1 MLLWRLLLAL
11 FVSDFL
17 LQNGW
22 LIKSKKYIWGLV
34 LHCLIYLAVMLI
46 FTANLLSAKV
56 ILTLLILAFLHGV
69 VDYGKN
75 LLHPLLDNKE
85 WLLFLVDQIIHIITV
100 ILAVWFI
107 SLPDRIYILSCVN
120 RLFVDLLLQ
129 YLILFTVTVFGGIFF
144 TDSILKVILKEVY
157 EKDNHQYQASR
168 LIGMSERFLIT
179 IAVLIGH
186 YELIGFL
193 IAAKS
198 LMRLPEI
205 QDRNTENYSNYILVG
220 TLVSYSW
227 ALSIALLFNKLL

>member
-34 LHCLIYLAVMLI
+34 LHCLIYFAVMLI

-56 ILTLLILAFLHGV
+56 ILTLLILTFLHGV

-85 WLLFLVDQIIHIITV
+85 WLLFLVDQLIHIITI

-107 SLPDRIYILSCVN
+107 SITDRIYILSCVN
-120 RLFVDLLLQ
+120 RLSVDLMFQ
-129 YLILFTVTVFGGIFF
+129 YLILFTITVFGGIFF

-168 LIGMSERFLIT
+168 LIGMSERLLIT
-179 IAVLIGH
+179 IAVLIEH

>member
-11 FVSDFL
+11 FVSDFF

-34 LHCLIYLAVMLI
+34 LHCLIYFAVMLI

-56 ILTLLILAFLHGV
+56 ILTLLILTFLHGV

-85 WLLFLVDQIIHIITV
+85 WLLFLVDQLIHIITI

-107 SLPDRIYILSCVN
+107 SITDRIYILSCVN
-120 RLFVDLLLQ
+120 RLSVDLMFQ
-129 YLILFTVTVFGGIFF
+129 YLILFTITVFGGIFF
-144 TDSILKVILKEVY
+144 TDSILKVILKEIY
-157 EKDNHQYQASR
+157 EKDNHQYRASR
-168 LIGMSERFLIT
+168 FIGMSERFLIT

>member
-34 LHCLIYLAVMLI
+34 LHCLIYFAVMLI

-56 ILTLLILAFLHGV
+56 ILTLLILTFLHGV

-85 WLLFLVDQIIHIITV
+85 WLLFLVDQLIHIITI

-107 SLPDRIYILSCVN
+107 SITDRIYILSCVN
-120 RLFVDLLLQ
+120 RLSVDLMFQ
-129 YLILFTVTVFGGIFF
+129 YLILFTITVFGGIFF
-144 TDSILKVILKEVY
+144 TDSILKVILKEIY
-157 EKDNHQYQASR
+157 EKDNHQYRASR
-168 LIGMSERFLIT
+168 FIGMSERFLIT

>member
-34 LHCLIYLAVMLI
+34 LHCLIYFAVMLI

-56 ILTLLILAFLHGV
+56 ILTLLILTFLHGV

-85 WLLFLVDQIIHIITV
+85 WLLFLVDQLIHIITI

-107 SLPDRIYILSCVN
+107 SITDRIYILSCVN
-120 RLFVDLLLQ
+120 RLSVDLMFQ

-168 LIGMSERFLIT
+168 LIGMSERLLIT
-179 IAVLIGH
+179 IAVLIEH